1 MLFYRAAV
9 DLSRPTLN
17 YVAGIVRRHR
27 RAIRSRWRL
36 LNPGQQALLVLVHLR
51 KGETFVEAA
60 AGFGVSVATAW
71 RYVEEIVALL
81 SARSPKLRAALRK
94 VDTDGLTH
102 LVLNGTLIHTDRM
115 KADHPHFSGKH
126 RVHGMNVQVIAGP
139 DGTVLWTLGA
149 MPGKIHDLTATRV
162 WGILRA
168 LHKMRPMLVVED
180 LELTKGMEQM
190 PLVPDQS
197 PFEQFTAAGLHSPFH
212 HRGHPRH
219 PHSGGHH
226 PDAGIDQGRVEQLGE
241 LAAAV
246 TDQEPCPATGVLQAN
261 NQVPGRLH
269 QPRGGRMGGGAQD
282 ADPAAVVFDD
292 R

>member
-81 SARSPKLRAALRK
+81 SARSPKLWAALRK
-94 VDTDGLTH
+94 AKTDGMTH
-102 LVLNGTLIHTDRM
+102 LVLDGTLIHTDRV
-115 KADHPHFSGKH
+115 KADRPYFSGKH

-139 DGTVLWTLGA
+139 DGTILWTSGA
-149 MPGKIHDLTATRV
+149 MPGKIHDLTAARV
-162 WGILRA
+162 WGILR
-168 LHKMRPMLVVED
+168 E
-180 LELTKGMEQM
+180 LEKPGPLEERRKTGHGHSKKGHANRG
-190 PLVPDQS
+190 
-197 PFEQFTAAGLHSPFH
+197 PFHETLQRCRHISRVNYATAALLA
-212 HRGHPRH
+212 RH
-219 PHSGGHH
+219 PAEAPRPCSPSIHNPTGPERSG
-226 PDAGIDQGRVEQLGE
+226 QGEAR
-241 LAAAV
+241 
-246 TDQEPCPATGVLQAN
+246 
-261 NQVPGRLH
+261 
-269 QPRGGRMGGGAQD
+269 
-282 ADPAAVVFDD
+282 
-292 R
+292 